1 MGAAVVSNARVW
13 HAKLHKRSQE
23 VLADKGLI
31 FGFRKTPR
39 SRSAA
44 YFSPVG
50 LREMGRRDF
59 PLGCEA
65 KIVTR

>member
-1 MGAAVVSNARVW
+1 MRACGMRNYINE
-13 HAKLHKRSQE
+13 AKKSLQTKDLFLAFAKRP
-23 VLADKGLI
+23 VRDLLLL
-31 FGFRKTPR
+31 
-39 SRSAA
+39 
-44 YFSPVG
+44 FSPVG